1 MSKTIVTSVLGALFI
16 EGKILLV
23 KRRDIPVWTIPGGGI
38 EPFETAEEAI
48 IREIKE
54 ETGVNALID
63 RKVALYTSS
72 SPFIKPVYLFSLSPK
87 GPLSFHPQNSEVKK
101 MGIFSKDDLP
111 HVTAPFQVDWIKD
124 AFENKPYFEK
134 HITTITPFYAFKVFM
149 KHPIIGIKFLLMQ
162 SKMRVKNK

>member
-16 EGKILLV
+16 DGKILLV

-38 EPFETAEEAI
+38 EPFETPEEAI

-54 ETGVNALID
+54 ETGINAMIG

-72 SPFIKPVYLFSLSPK
+72 SVFITPVYLFTLLPKKEVSLD
-87 GPLSFHPQNSEVKK
+87 PQNSEVRE
-101 MGIFSKDDLP
+101 MGTFSIDALP
-111 HVTAPFQVDWIKD
+111 HVTAPFQIDWIKD

-134 HITTITPFYAFKVFM
+134 HITTITPRYACMVFL
-149 KHPIIGIKFLLMQ
+149 KHPIIGIRFLLMHA
-162 SKMRVKNK
+162 KRRIYN